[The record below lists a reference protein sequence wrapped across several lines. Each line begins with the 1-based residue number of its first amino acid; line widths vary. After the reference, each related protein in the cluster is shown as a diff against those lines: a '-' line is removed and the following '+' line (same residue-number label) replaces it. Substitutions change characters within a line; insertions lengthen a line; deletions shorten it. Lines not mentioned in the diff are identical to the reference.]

1 MRSKIVI
8 WLFVILLLS
17 VAIVQSGRYSFDMDH
32 GLEKTGSNGTA
43 AFAAL
48 LSETYPGT
56 KISDAVP
63 KDKSL
68 IVIPFTTEFEDDLRD
83 FFRKD
88 ARAGTYVLFK
98 ITRFLDDKAKA
109 PTSVINS
116 ATGKSIGQ
124 LTGYTYKWSGSFMDS
139 LSLDASDTSSTE
151 WSPTFLKEPE
161 EFDVISTADSAADSI
176 ASMQNEGDK
185 TIYYFEQASGMTNG
199 RIAEANNADIYLG
212 FIDTANK
219 QKRPITIVSSY
230 LNAANRQGLIER
242 LGPLFHSAWNQFLV
256 LLGVVFLTLNIRF
269 GKSPEPR
276 AEQRSA
282 RELVDGVGNFAK
294 RKELGRWALQC
305 VYNQTM
311 IELER
316 RHRTSR
322 QQLLNRPEDFLSP
335 DQAQALIESQ
345 KALSIDLSAKDALK
359 ISRRLRRLV

>member
-1 MRSKIVI
+1 MRNKVVI

-17 VAIVQSGRYSFDMDH
+17 VAVVQSGRYSFDMDH

-43 AFAAL
+43 AFATL
-48 LSETYPGT
+48 VSETYPGT
-56 KISDAVP
+56 KITEGAP
-63 KDKSL
+63 KYKSL
-68 IVIPFTTEFEDDLRD
+68 VVIPFTEEFEDDLRD
-83 FFRKD
+83 FFRNEAPD
-88 ARAGTYVLFK
+88 GTYVIFK
-98 ITRFLDDKAKA
+98 ITRFIRDKENHSTDVKN
-109 PTSVINS
+109 T
-116 ATGKSIGQ
+116 ATGKSLGR
-124 LTGYTYKWSGSFMDS
+124 LTGYSSQWSGSI
-139 LSLDASDTSSTE
+139 LDAIADGGEGTSLEE
-151 WSPTFLKEPE
+151 WSPSLLKDPE
-161 EFDVISTADSAADSI
+161 EFDLISAQGTEDSI
-176 ASMQNEGDK
+176 ASMQNEGKK
-185 TIYYFEQASGMTNG
+185 TIYYFEQASGITNG

-212 FIDTANK
+212 FIDSANK
-219 QKRPITIVSSY
+219 QKRPITIVSAY

-242 LGPLFHSAWNQFLV
+242 LGPVFHSAWNQFLV
-256 LLGVVFLTLNIRF
+256 LLAVVFLTLNIRF

-335 DQAQALIESQ
+335 DQADALIQSQ
-345 KALSIDLSAKDALK
+345 AALSIDLSAKDALN